1 MLENIIGQRETVT
14 VLREELKSSLLPP
27 ALLFHGPVYSGK
39 LSAALEVARVLLCE
53 KESGEWNCGCSSCEQ
68 NRQLVHPGVLLLGPR
83 YFSFE
88 IPASADVLRRNPKVE
103 SQYLFIRSVRKLLRR
118 FDPILWEDDGSKIK
132 SALTAIVELQ
142 QSLESFV
149 PGRQLSGTKNLEKE
163 VERIVS
169 LCGDL
174 AAYYPADNI
183 PINQIRAM
191 CQWCHMSNPSRRKIA
206 ILENADKMQEGS
218 RNAILKILEEPP
230 KNTYLVLLTT
240 RKGLLIQTVISRLR
254 SYPFHERSAGEQID
268 VLSKIFKEEGAY
280 SNLREY
286 FLAWKGI
293 DPSEL
298 KEIAKRFM
306 NMILAGEDD
315 IGALAEEMKDNLK
328 GRPAVEYLESFGE
341 EILILLRSQLYRGLA
356 EQRSSAEPG
365 SAASA
370 AVRRRARGPDYGQA
384 QLGQAELRSTEVG
397 NQLEA
402 GIDRIERWA
411 NLLQSR
417 LRQMSVMN
425 LNPCL
430 VLESLFY
437 GMKEAI

>member
-1 MLENIIGQRETVT
+1 MSRPIRLETFCLGQTDDDPKQVRMLENIIGQRETVT

-53 KESGEWNCGCSSCEQ
+53 ENRGEWNCACSSCEQ

-88 IPASADVLRRNPKVE
+88 IPASADVFRRNPKVE

-118 FDPILWEDDGSKIK
+118 FDPILWEDDGSRIK

-142 QSLESFV
+142 QSLESLV
-149 PGRQLSGTKNLEKE
+149 PRRELSAVKNLEKE

-174 AAYYPADNI
+174 AAYLPAENI

-191 CQWCHMSNPSRRKIA
+191 CQWCHLSNPARRKVA

-230 KNTYLVLLTT
+230 RNTYLVLLTT
-240 RKGLLIQTVISRLR
+240 RKGLLIQTVLSRLR
-254 SYPFHERSAGEQID
+254 SYPFHERSVGEQID

-293 DPSEL
+293 NPSEL

-341 EILILLRSQLYRGLA
+341 EILILLRSQLYRATLDYGQA
-356 EQRSSAEPG
+356 EQRSAAEPG
-365 SAASA
+365 SA
-370 AVRRRARGPDYGQA
+370 G
-384 QLGQAELRSTEVG
+384 LGLDS
-397 NQLEA
+397 
-402 GIDRIERWA
+402 IERWA

-425 LNPCL
+425 LNPSL